1 MSWLKEKEPATEKHV
16 GKRRK
21 RRECVRVVNQASRLQ
36 VCYLHTEE
44 IWKLL
49 LFFFFL
55 FPTIYNNDYFFEQ
68 RIFTAVK
75 WLLLFVT
82 LLVAVAAGLYY
93 GYKGLLKLSD
103 WMNEVEEQRQR
114 KRFPRI

>member
-1 MSWLKEKEPATEKHV
+1 
-16 GKRRK
+16 
-21 RRECVRVVNQASRLQ
+21 
-36 VCYLHTEE
+36 
-44 IWKLL
+44 
-49 LFFFFL
+49 
-55 FPTIYNNDYFFEQ
+55 

-82 LLVAVAAGLYY
+82 LSVAVAAGLYY

>member
-21 RRECVRVVNQASRLQ
+21 RRERVRVVNQASRLQ
-36 VCYLHTEE
+36 VCYLHQRKFEN
-44 IWKLL
+44 
-49 LFFFFL
+49 FCFSFFFL

-68 RIFTAVK
+68 RVFTAVK

-82 LLVAVAAGLYY
+82 LSVAVAAGLYY